1 VYDWNSKKLIICDMI
16 EGHDFCNLGCE
27 MGKIYYL
34 NWGISGGAKRGAK
47 LSSDT
52 SRLRVSRIGTNLWLL
67 NKSGGSGSKGF
78 GLVGSDRIYR
88 GNRGVVKVSDGQAA
102 PLSDSYFWAAAN
114 KVGILSCTFPFIFL
128 P

>member
-1 VYDWNSKKLIICDMI
+1 MKW
-16 EGHDFCNLGCE
+16 ERF
-27 MGKIYYL
+27 YYI

-67 NKSGGSGSKGF
+67 NKSGGSGSGSGSKGF
-78 GLVGSDRIYR
+78 GLVGANGIYR
-88 GNRGVVKVSDGQAA
+88 GNRAVVKVSDGQAA
-102 PLSDSYFWAAAN
+102 PFSDSYFWAAAN
-114 KVGILSCTFPFIFL
+114 NKVGILSCAFPFISL